1 MQILTIRKGF
11 EALESEFY
19 QFESIRQAFKA
30 FECQFEPFGL
40 NNSNQIWS
48 IRMQIKTRQTIF
60 EAFESKF

>member
-1 MQILTIRKGF
+1 MQNLTIRKAFKAF
-11 EALESEFY
+11 ESKFY
-19 QFESIRQAFKA
+19 QFESIRQAFKV

-48 IRMQIKTRQTIF
+48 IRMQIKTHQTIF